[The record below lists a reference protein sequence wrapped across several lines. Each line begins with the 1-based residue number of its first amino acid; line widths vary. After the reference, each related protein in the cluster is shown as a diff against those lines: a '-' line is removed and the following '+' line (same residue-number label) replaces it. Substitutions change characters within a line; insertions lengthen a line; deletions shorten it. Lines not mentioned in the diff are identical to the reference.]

1 MSPFPCVPVFS
12 CPRYHDPCPRVLV
25 IVTRVTVIVSLFP
38 HVPLSP
44 CHRVPVYPRPMP
56 SRISCLLCNKSR
68 LENQS
73 LLSCKVAV
81 AMPHPP
87 THTHTLL
94 LTVIGEVVRPR
105 AGSLRQA
112 LSPDP
117 LGPSSAD
124 RQMRC
129 DAMCIASQE
138 ESIARRYHSELTS
151 TVDVCTSAV
160 RSFLFLKDPSH
171 SSLYPTH

>member
-1 MSPFPCVPVFS
+1 M
-12 CPRYHDPCPRVLV
+12 
-25 IVTRVTVIVSLFP
+25 
-38 HVPLSP
+38 
-44 CHRVPVYPRPMP
+44 
-56 SRISCLLCNKSR
+56 
-68 LENQS
+68 
-73 LLSCKVAV
+73 
-81 AMPHPP
+81 
-87 THTHTLL
+87 
-94 LTVIGEVVRPR
+94 RPR

-151 TVDVCTSAV
+151 TVDVCTSAAASAV